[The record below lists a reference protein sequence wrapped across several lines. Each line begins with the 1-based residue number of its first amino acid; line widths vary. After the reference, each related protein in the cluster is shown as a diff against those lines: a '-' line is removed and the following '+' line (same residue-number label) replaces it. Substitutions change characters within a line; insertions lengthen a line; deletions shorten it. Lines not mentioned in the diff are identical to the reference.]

1 MITASVTRR
10 RGGVPMI
17 EQAGQRNPELAVAA
31 LEERVRVLEDRLAAV
46 VDAVRVLAHG
56 LEDVPVAEPGGR
68 PAAEAARR
76 AYELLLLAEPRRP
89 GPQAAS
95 PSA

>member
-1 MITASVTRR
+1 
-10 RGGVPMI
+10 MI
-17 EQAGQRNPELAVAA
+17 EQAGQRNPELAVAE
-31 LEERVRVLEDRLAAV
+31 LEEHVRVLEDRLAAV

-76 AYELLLLAEPRRP
+76 AYELLLLAEQRRP